1 MSDVE
6 AKRFPDRAAR
16 EYLKQIFKLEERE
29 GPREGP
35 VQTSELAHAMGL
47 TAPAVTDMAKKL
59 AERGLVDYTPYR
71 GLRLTAFGRR
81 EATRA
86 LRRHRIVERF
96 LTDMLGFP
104 WSDAHDLAV
113 QFEHEVPDAV
123 EGRLY
128 AALHKPTSC
137 PHGFPIPDV
146 PEDSFPSVMTLYEL
160 EPGEVSEV
168 ATVLEEGP
176 DILGFID
183 SLGLCPGAQVE
194 ILQKVPF
201 DGPMVIKVDGVERT
215 VGQRLA
221 RIVTVKPVAR
231 VNPLAERG

>member
-1 MSDVE
+1 MSE
-6 AKRFPDRAAR
+6 IEGKRFPDRAAR

-59 AERGLVDYTPYR
+59 AERALVDYKPYH
-71 GLRLTAFGRR
+71 GLRLTPLGRR

-113 QFEHEVPDAV
+113 QFEHEVPEVV
-123 EGRLY
+123 EARLY
-128 AALHKPTSC
+128 SALHKPASC

-146 PEDSFPSVMTLYEL
+146 PEDSFPAVMTLYEL

-183 SLGLCPGAQVE
+183 SLGLWPGSKVE
-194 ILQKVPF
+194 ILTKMPF
-201 DGPMVIKVDGVERT
+201 DGPLVLKANGIERT

-221 RIVTVKPVAR
+221 RVVTVRPVVR
-231 VNPLAERG
+231 SRHSETRH

>member
-1 MSDVE
+1 MSE
-6 AKRFPDRAAR
+6 TESKRIPDRAAR

-71 GLRLTAFGRR
+71 GLRLTALGRR
-81 EATRA
+81 EATGA

-113 QFEHEVPDAV
+113 QFEHEVPEAV
-123 EGRLY
+123 EDRLF
-128 AALHKPTSC
+128 AALHKPASC
-137 PHGFPIPDV
+137 PHGFPIPEV
-146 PEDSFPSVMTLYEL
+146 PEDSFPTVMTLYEL

-176 DILGFID
+176 DILDFIE
-183 SLGLCPGAQVE
+183 SLGLCPGAKVE
-194 ILQKVPF
+194 LLQKMPF
-201 DGPMVIKVDGVERT
+201 DGPLVARVDGVERT

-221 RIVTVKPVAR
+221 RIVTVRPVIR
-231 VNPLAERG
+231 SRHGSPQR